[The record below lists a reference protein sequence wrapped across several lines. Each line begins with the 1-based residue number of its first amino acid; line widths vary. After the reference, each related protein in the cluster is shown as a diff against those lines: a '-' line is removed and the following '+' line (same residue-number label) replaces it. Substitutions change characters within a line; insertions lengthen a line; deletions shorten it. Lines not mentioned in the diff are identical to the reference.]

1 MAETGPGFWYVI
13 FWAMDQK
20 LNEIPLPFC
29 DNSRVRKLAE
39 SMTRSEQTPSE
50 IDIPLVRAA
59 FAEPFRLAMRRNGL
73 DADAWFRRCRLPLV
87 KLEDPA
93 SLLPVKPFWQLVNRV
108 AIEENIADFGMQVA
122 QAKPWFEITT
132 MRQRL
137 EIQPDLG
144 SLLAEFCQ
152 IAEGQSSNVAFAVNT
167 VNGVCRFEY
176 LLNPPIVKG
185 IHMEIYRITSMIE
198 LVQVITGKRWRP
210 QAVSLL
216 MAESGIVD
224 QVDILSGLEIRF
236 ARPYTA
242 IHFPEALLET
252 LRTEADKAVSISRS
266 RIDRDDNIAM
276 RTDLISAL
284 REILGNYVT
293 EEYLS
298 IDLIADLAG
307 LTSRSLQRAIKAR
320 GTSYRDLLNDARR
333 DYALEKLRQPD
344 VGIHQIA
351 NYLGYREAG
360 HFTRAFKRWTGMT
373 PSEYRKLD
381 SSQT

>member
-1 MAETGPGFWYVI
+1 L
-13 FWAMDQK
+13 DQK
-20 LNEIPLPFC
+20 LNEFPLPFC
-29 DNSRVRKLAE
+29 DNRQVRKLAE
-39 SMTRSEQTPSE
+39 SMTRSAQAQSE

-59 FAEPFRLAMRRNGL
+59 FAEPFRLAMHRNGL
-73 DADAWFRRCRLPLV
+73 DADAWFRECRLPLT

-122 QAKPWFEITT
+122 RAKPWFEIPT
-132 MRQRL
+132 MRPRL
-137 EIQPDLG
+137 KAQPDLG

-152 IAEGQSSNVAFAVNT
+152 IAGGQSSNVTFAVNT

-176 LLNPPIVKG
+176 LLNPLIVND
-185 IHMEIYRITSMIE
+185 IQMEIYRVTSMIE
-198 LVQVITGKRWRP
+198 LVQVVAGKRWRP
-210 QAVSLL
+210 QTVNLL
-216 MAESGIVD
+216 MAENGIVD
-224 QVDILSGLEIRF
+224 QVAILSGLEIRF
-236 ARPYTA
+236 AKPCTA
-242 IHFPEALLET
+242 IHFPEALLEASSG
-252 LRTEADKAVSISRS
+252 RADKASTARHT
-266 RIDRDDNIAM
+266 RAGRRNEIAI

-333 DYALEKLRQPD
+333 DYALEKLHEPD

-360 HFTRAFKRWTGMT
+360 HFTRAFKRWTGVT